1 MNRKIRS
8 NSTKFLFL
16 KWVLLGIAGLGA
28 STRGA
33 PAVAAVWQDKAAGE
47 VDDDWNREWFAD
59 RAEQDSF
66 MRGLKM
72 AAVEN
77 PELHGSVAM
86 INDLISGQPL
96 GATGQRFGLVN
107 DGLGVLANE
116 SFRAELDIS
125 DSQYGEMQ
133 TLQNEWSARLR
144 KDLQVAD
151 RSDMS
156 AILRSITNSQSEVER
171 SLQSVLLPH
180 QQRRLEQAIW
190 EQQLRRKSLATLLS
204 EDPLKDSLGVTDR
217 QARELLDLESK
228 LNEELA
234 LEVARLQHAAR
245 LKILARLNSEQQT
258 RAEEILG
265 PALKSLA
272 EKPLHSKPSGE
283 TLKKK

>member
-1 MNRKIRS
+1 M
-8 NSTKFLFL
+8 
-16 KWVLLGIAGLGA
+16 
-28 STRGA
+28 
-33 PAVAAVWQDKAAGE
+33 
-47 VDDDWNREWFAD
+47 
-59 RAEQDSF
+59 
-66 MRGLKM
+66 
-72 AAVEN
+72 
-77 PELHGSVAM
+77 
-86 INDLISGQPL
+86 ISGQPL
-96 GATGQRFGLVN
+96 GATGQRFGLVS

-125 DSQYGEMQ
+125 DSQYSEMQ

-144 KDLQVAD
+144 KDLQAAN

-156 AILRSITNSQSEVER
+156 AILRSITNSQTEVER

-190 EQQLRRKSLATLLS
+190 EQQLRRTSLATLLS
-204 EDPLKDSLGVTDR
+204 EAPLKDTIGVTDR
-217 QARELLDLESK
+217 QARELLELESK
-228 LNEELA
+228 LNEDLV

-272 EKPLHSKPSGE
+272 DMPFNPKPSKE

>member
-1 MNRKIRS
+1 MNRKIRP
-8 NSTKFLFL
+8 NSTTLVFL
-16 KWVLLGIAGLGA
+16 KWVLLGLVGLGV
-28 STRGA
+28 SNGGSQHI
-33 PAVAAVWQDKAAGE
+33 AAAWQDKASGE
-47 VDDDWNREWFAD
+47 VSDDWNREWFAD

-77 PELHGSVAM
+77 PELHGSVAV

-96 GATGQRFGLVN
+96 GATGQRFGLVS

-125 DSQYGEMQ
+125 DSQYSEMQ
-133 TLQNEWSARLR
+133 TLQNEWSARLG
-144 KDLQVAD
+144 KELQAAN

-156 AILRSITNSQSEVER
+156 AILHSITNSQTEVER

-190 EQQLRRKSLATLLS
+190 EQQLRRKSLATLLG
-204 EDPLKDSLGVTDR
+204 EDPLKDAVGVTDR
-217 QARELLDLESK
+217 QARELLELESK

-245 LKILARLNSEQQT
+245 LKILASLNSEQQT

-272 EKPLHSKPSGE
+272 EKPFNPKPSKE

>member
-1 MNRKIRS
+1 MQRKIRS
-8 NSTKFLFL
+8 HSAKLVSL
-16 KWVLLGIAGLGA
+16 KLVYLGLVCVGVSSDGSQAIA
-28 STRGA
+28 
-33 PAVAAVWQDKAAGE
+33 AAWQDKTPVE
-47 VDDDWNREWFAD
+47 VADDWNREWFAD

-77 PELHGSVAM
+77 PELHGSVAV
-86 INDLISGQPL
+86 INDVISGQPL
-96 GATGQRFGLVN
+96 GATGQRFGLVS

-144 KDLQVAD
+144 KDLQAAD

-180 QQRRLEQAIW
+180 QQRRLEQTVW
-190 EQQLRRKSLATLLS
+190 EQLLRQKKFG
-204 EDPLKDSLGVTDR
+204 DPLGRRSAERDAESHRPSVPRAIGFGVQVERGVGSRSRSTTTR
-217 QARELLDLESK
+217 G
-228 LNEELA
+228 
-234 LEVARLQHAAR
+234 AA
-245 LKILARLNSEQQT
+245 
-258 RAEEILG
+258 
-265 PALKSLA
+265 
-272 EKPLHSKPSGE
+272 E
-283 TLKKK
+283 TLGSIEF